1 MIAEHKGVLE
11 KLAAIGHF
19 LERFALHEFVF
30 AAVDLSGALSL
41 REMAALAARARLFF
55 GVDSAPMHIAA
66 AAGTAGRGLAAYRAN
81 PVPLAM
87 VATGLRRGVAAGP

>member
-1 MIAEHKGVLE
+1 VAMGMPAPAPGGGGQMLSNGAEQATML
-11 KLAAIGHF
+11 
-19 LERFALHEFVF
+19 
-30 AAVDLSGALSL
+30 
-41 REMAALAARARLFF
+41 
-55 GVDSAPMHIAA
+55 AA